1 MDYNFVKKE
10 TLAQAFSCKFYE
22 ISRNTFSY
30 RTSPLAAS
38 KRAIW
43 FSDKGLKERER
54 NRDLKSTAVNR
65 NNITISCINA
75 IKRPFHVSDNIYGS
89 LSGLSCRCF
98 FKIMNFFDGFRQCF
112 KAFSQLREVAVRE
125 FSGTSKKIL
134 KKTAWWS
141 LGLLMLQRGVF
152 WSQSNNYDGA
162 FCESS

>member
-1 MDYNFVKKE
+1 MLKKRLWHRRFPVNF
-10 TLAQAFSCKFYE
+10 TKFLGTPFLTE
-22 ISRNTFSY
+22 HLRWLLLNG
-30 RTSPLAAS
+30 R
-38 KRAIW
+38 
-43 FSDKGLKERER
+43 SDFQTKGLKRER

-125 FSGTSKKIL
+125 FSGISKKIL
-134 KKTAWWS
+134 KKTA
-141 LGLLMLQRGVF
+141 
-152 WSQSNNYDGA
+152 
-162 FCESS
+162 

>member
-1 MDYNFVKKE
+1 MLKKRLWHRRFPVNF
-10 TLAQAFSCKFYE
+10 TKFLGTPFLTE
-22 ISRNTFSY
+22 HLRWLLLKG
-30 RTSPLAAS
+30 R
-38 KRAIW
+38 
-43 FSDKGLKERER
+43 SDFQTKGLKRER

-134 KKTAWWS
+134 KKTA
-141 LGLLMLQRGVF
+141 
-152 WSQSNNYDGA
+152 
-162 FCESS
+162 